1 MSSVK
6 LSSVNLCCCKE
17 ATKEDWG
24 INTRKAPKSF
34 VVMLLPPVC
43 PPPTKTCWF
52 FPLNHHHSSVF
63 FPLNHHIPSAI
74 ICPKSTLRLSP
85 TPAPLL
91 NSASLTPKM
100 WLKTGKKCCGSTENL
115 HFFNSPPFWCPHGHA
130 GEGYKGIKHTGG
142 KLSY

>member
-24 INTRKAPKSF
+24 INTRKAPKSS
-34 VVMLLPPVC
+34 VVMFLPPVC

-52 FPLNHHHSSVF
+52 FPLNHHT
-63 FPLNHHIPSAI
+63 LSATTY
-74 ICPKSTLRLSP
+74 PKTTLRLNP

-91 NSASLTPKM
+91 NSASSTPKM
-100 WLKTGKKCCGSTENL
+100 WLKTDKKCYGSTENL
-115 HFFNSPPFWCPHGHA
+115 HFFKSPPFWCSHGHA
-130 GEGYKGIKHTGG
+130 GDGYNGIKHTGG